1 MNTAICI
8 TLIIAIMIVS
18 IYLIGAIC
26 DIIKQSRVNKEVAIL
41 LKDLAEKKSKDGFS
55 LKSEDGFSLWTKGE
69 SE

>member
-41 LKDLAEKKSKDGFS
+41 LKDLAEKKSKD
-55 LKSEDGFSLWTKGE
+55 DFSLWTKGE